1 MCYWDEEKLQQKIL
15 DNANVKVS
23 REDVLKT
30 AKTID
35 RFTST
40 LLKLELMDPADLF
53 VFKQLGLPWYSSW
66 TATTLRKRCNQQSL
80 QQQHEF
86 DSSCQP
92 SEHSP
97 NDNSK
102 ES

>member
-1 MCYWDEEKLQQKIL
+1 MCFWDEEKLQQKIL

-30 AKTID
+30 AHAID

-40 LLKLELMDPADLF
+40 LLKIGLMDPEDLF

-66 TATTLRKRCNQQSL
+66 TATTLRKKYSQQSL
-80 QQQHEF
+80 QQQHES
-86 DSSCQP
+86 DS
-92 SEHSP
+92 
-97 NDNSK
+97 
-102 ES
+102 